1 MTNEKTTP
9 SHYPFII
16 TYKENT
22 VLVPLYSFGRY
33 VTGRP
38 EVDREIEGLFE
49 DLFHATNGQTIR
61 TTAEEPAHETFDVL
75 FTDFAN
81 VKDAARL
88 AELVLRSTD
97 ENVSKYYWAVDSGDV
112 EMTTAEFQSL
122 INGAN
127 DEDAFRLAKL
137 ISWKDLH

>member
-49 DLFHATNGQTIR
+49 ELYHETNGQTLP
-61 TTAEEPAHETFDVL
+61 TSAEEPAHETFDVL
-75 FTDFAN
+75 FTDFI
-81 VKDAARL
+81 
-88 AELVLRSTD
+88 AEGRAFQLLELIRNSKD
-97 ENVSKYYWAVDSGDV
+97 ENVSKYYWGGEGGDV
-112 EMTTAEFQSL
+112 EMTVDEFRK
-122 INGAN
+122 
-127 DEDAFRLAKL
+127 ELA
-137 ISWKDLH
+137 